1 MKMSYCLSHWG
12 KAPSL
17 LIFLLFSAELFS
29 AGETGG
35 APGWWLSKLS
45 GDASYAAMGSAGSAL
60 GGRGAGIYLNPAAV
74 CRLKKD
80 ELCTF
85 YRPLLDGGN
94 YFFAGAAHKFG
105 PAFSLP
111 RESFAAISV
120 AGYESGLAEKTTL
133 LRESAGSFQ
142 ERKQAVI
149 FSFAYPAGNI
159 LDIGLN
165 AKFLTRSMAGYRSS
179 SAGADMGL
187 IAHLRRAD
195 FSAVVQN
202 IVPAEFKLKDS
213 SEKYPRNLIFGLSA
227 GFFSGR
233 LVPAADIIIEEYGG
247 KNYLWKT
254 GFSFEVSPFL
264 DLRAGINYREI
275 TAGFGVRTD
284 PFSFDYA
291 LIMHTLDTEHLLSVN
306 FYFDTAGGEEAKFYY
321 ESRKKVDEELSSLQ
335 DTKRLYDNLVNSAI
349 EYFLNGQY
357 QLARNEF
364 KKAAALN
371 PADSKEREMLFE
383 VEIKINEKI
392 REEKVGELLASARK
406 NIGKSKFKECLEDVG
421 RVLEIDPV
429 NKHALSIQ
437 NQCYAYRA
445 INDGEYGIAEG
456 FLEDVMKIEPGNV
469 KISTLLRRL
478 KAFINYKETEGG
490 KK

>member
-1 MKMSYCLSHWG
+1 MTAK
-12 KAPSL
+12 KIL
-17 LIFLLFSAELFS
+17 LFCFSVLLFSAELFS
-29 AGETGG
+29 YSPAGETGG

-45 GDASYAAMGSAGSAL
+45 GDASYAAMGSAGSARSA
-60 GGRGAGIYLNPAAV
+60 RGAGIYLNPAAV

-85 YRPLLDGGN
+85 YRPLFDGGN

-142 ERKQAVI
+142 ERKQAII

-165 AKFLTRSMAGYRSS
+165 AKFLTRSMAGYKSS

-202 IVPAEFKLKDS
+202 VVPAEFKLKDS

-233 LVPAADIIIEEYGG
+233 LVPAADIIIEEHC

-254 GFSFEVSPFL
+254 GFSFNVSPFL
-264 DLRAGINYREI
+264 DLRAGVNYREI

-306 FYFDTAGGEEAKFYY
+306 FYFDTAGGEEAKLYY

-357 QLARNEF
+357 QLARSEF

-392 REEKVGELLASARK
+392 QEEKVREILASARK
-406 NIGKSKFKECLEDVG
+406 NIGKSKFEDCLEDVG
-421 RVLEIDPV
+421 RILEIDPV
-429 NKHALSIQ
+429 NKPALSIQ

-445 INDGEYGIAEG
+445 INDGEYASAEG

-469 KISTLLRRL
+469 KISRLLRRL
-478 KAFINYKETEGG
+478 KAFINYKETGG
-490 KK
+490 GEK